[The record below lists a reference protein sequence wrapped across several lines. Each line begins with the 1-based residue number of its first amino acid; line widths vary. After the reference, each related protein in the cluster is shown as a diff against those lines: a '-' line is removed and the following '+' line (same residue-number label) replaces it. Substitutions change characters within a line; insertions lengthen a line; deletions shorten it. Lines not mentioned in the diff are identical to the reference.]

1 MSTCWHGADI
11 APVTLRGRDIFVASG
26 VVLASA

>member
-1 MSTCWHGADI
+1 MEKEARDLVALMAS
-11 APVTLRGRDIFVASG
+11 PRGRDIFVASG